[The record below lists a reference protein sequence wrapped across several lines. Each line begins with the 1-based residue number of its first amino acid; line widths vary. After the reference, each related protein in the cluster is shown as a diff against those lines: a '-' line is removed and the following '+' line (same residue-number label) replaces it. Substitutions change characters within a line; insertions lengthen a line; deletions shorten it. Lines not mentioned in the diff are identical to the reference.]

1 MIITPDKNGWSFDD
15 SFAWKL
21 VYEGN
26 VIVFFSETKEAIST
40 QSILF
45 VGTQQECEEHI
56 NLLNLVKTDA
66 DEEILENENTTSSD
80 LHTNS

>member
-1 MIITPDKNGWSFDD
+1 MIITPAKNGWSFDD

-26 VIVFFSETKEAIST
+26 VLVFFSETKEAIST

-45 VGTQQECEEHI
+45 VGTQQECLDQI
-56 NLLNLVKTDA
+56 NLLNLTENDRTDES
-66 DEEILENENTTSSD
+66 EEI
-80 LHTNS
+80 

>member
-26 VIVFFSETKEAIST
+26 VLVFFSETKEAIST

-45 VGTQQECEEHI
+45 VGTQQECLDQI
-56 NLLNLVKTDA
+56 NLLNLKENERTDES
-66 DEEILENENTTSSD
+66 EEI
-80 LHTNS
+80 

>member
-26 VIVFFSETKEAIST
+26 VLVFFSETKEAIST

-45 VGTQQECEEHI
+45 VGTQQECLDQI
-56 NLLNLVKTDA
+56 NLLNLTKNERTDES
-66 DEEILENENTTSSD
+66 EEI
-80 LHTNS
+80 